1 VDIGAFLPQTMYEL
15 PVQNYQSSG
24 PEVHTSSL
32 ADGKPKI
39 KTENWFAAF
48 KNRQSNQSAVDLP
61 VCPACC
67 TVKLAPHIDLS
78 CRQINKLV
86 QYTIK
91 KLNEVSKPL
100 HLSTNPEILV
110 KFALL
115 VSQLHW
121 LESRPLKKL
130 KNKEKNIG
138 KIYSPS
144 GKFAER
150 AK

>member
-1 VDIGAFLPQTMYEL
+1 MYEL

-110 KFALL
+110 KFAPLASEL
-115 VSQLHW
+115 R
-121 LESRPLKKL
+121 RPLKKIKTRNAWQSL
-130 KNKEKNIG
+130 A
-138 KIYSPS
+138 YSPLGAIVS
-144 GKFAER
+144 PPSEYL
-150 AK
+150 